1 MGAGIGQALGME
13 KAGVDNKVVAV
24 IGDSTFMH
32 SGITGLV
39 DAVYNDGHITI
50 IILDNSTTAMT
61 GHQEH
66 PGTGVTAQ
74 GELTIAVD
82 IESLARG
89 IGAKDI
95 KVINAF
101 DTKALRDG
109 VKDSLDRE
117 EVSVVI
123 VRGACAMRVRKRENP
138 RQIDVEKCTQCNLC
152 LRLGCPAIQSA
163 DGQVFIEPTL
173 CAGDIC
179 GICEQLC
186 PQKAISVGESS

>member
-1 MGAGIGQALGME
+1 
-13 KAGVDNKVVAV
+13 
-24 IGDSTFMH
+24 MH

-39 DAVYNDGHITI
+39 DAVYNKGHITI

-74 GELTIAVD
+74 GEPTVAVD

-89 IGAKDI
+89 IGVKDI

-109 VKDSLDRE
+109 VKDSLDRD
-117 EVSVVI
+117 EVSAVI
-123 VRGACAMRVRKRENP
+123 VRGSCAMRVRKRENP
-138 RQIDVEKCTQCNLC
+138 RRVDVDKCTQCNYC
-152 LRLGCPAIQSA
+152 LRLGCPAIQSTN
-163 DGQVFIEPTL
+163 GQVFIEPTL

-179 GICEQLC
+179 GICEQIC
-186 PQKAISVGESS
+186 PQQAISAGESS